1 MQHSEPLRRK
11 DSVRGEELEDLYKK
25 SSSKWQEIDE
35 EFAFEVFMR
44 AAETVEEEPIRRLV
58 DEAGQTRKDL
68 LAATQR
74 LLSPIG
80 LNLVIVGSRG

>member
-44 AAETVEEEPIRRLV
+44 AAETVEEEPIRRLN
-58 DEAGQTRKDL
+58 EAGQTRKDL

-80 LNLVIVGSRG
+80 LNLVIVGSRE